1 MSNTDSYPK
10 TTGDWEGVL
19 AAAKENEA
27 ALPDMQEERTALE
40 QTLAK
45 VKGLKD
51 LQASH
56 AAAKQVATQELKQTL
71 VEGRI
76 LAEKLRDAAKFK
88 IGRRSER
95 LVQFKVAPLR
105 KRAPRKATDVKQPP
119 PAEVP
124 AATTKPNPA

>member
-27 ALPDMQEERTALE
+27 VLPDMQAERTALE
-40 QTLAK
+40 QSLAK
-45 VKGLKD
+45 AKGLKD

-56 AAAKQVATQELKQTL
+56 AAAKQVTTQELKQTL

-76 LAEKLRDAAKFK
+76 LAEKVRDAAKSK

-105 KRAPRKATDVKQPP
+105 KRAPRKTGGKNPP
-119 PAEVP
+119 PVP
-124 AATTKPNPA
+124 EPTPEKPNPA